1 MTIFESVK
9 ENVTPQQAAERYG
22 LRVERN
28 GMCVCPFHHD
38 KNPSMKLYEKS
49 FHCFGCQADGDVIDF
64 THRLFNISPK
74 EAAIKLA
81 DDFGI
86 QCDNQHH
93 AHKVRKPYVSRPED
107 VLAHKVSYCFRELAA
122 YRNLLAMWKQQY
134 APKSPAEEWHPL
146 FLQAMEN
153 LDNAEFRLDQ
163 LLSGTDKEKEQIVMD
178 YLNATRGKMEAFMK
192 EPIVNTPVY
201 HESAE
206 YARSAG
212 ELDKYRASRQANID
226 CKNDIEKTIA
236 RHFDGM
242 RLDRKAIDRVM
253 ERYGPE
259 RVSQVLA
266 ATVQVKAWDGR
277 FSSANKDW
285 AFTFDFPDPVND
297 MGFDR
302 RDSFAVTSHPA
313 VLDGFIN
320 LVRQEIKN
328 MEHAVPDEK
337 KYAVL
342 LTDSQEVKILECDP
356 QEELFDT
363 ARGVIGCDWI
373 ELVEPE
379 SLAENGYVMLIDEEG
394 KLRPNLPSVNCI
406 ASDLYGSDH
415 HGDPIVGSA
424 VIVHANEESL
434 ELMTNAEANQLACDL
449 QKRRDR
455 SIDKISKALGIHPE
469 RISDREKPEAIRRQ
483 PCRKNDMER

>member
-1 MTIFESVK
+1 MTLYESVK
-9 ENVTPQQAAERYG
+9 NIITTRQAAERYG
-22 LRVERN
+22 LQVGHN
-28 GMCVCPFHHD
+28 GMCKCPFHND
-38 KNPSMKLYEKS
+38 KNPSMKLDKR
-49 FHCFGCQADGDVIDF
+49 FHCFGCQADGDVISF
-64 THRLFNISPK
+64 TSRLFNITPK
-74 EAAIKLA
+74 EAALKLA
-81 DDFGI
+81 DDFFI
-86 QCDNQHH
+86 RYD
-93 AHKVRKPYVSRPED
+93 AHDHVRQTRKRYEPRAED
-107 VLAHKVSYCFRELAA
+107 ILAHKVSYCFRELAA
-122 YRNLLAMWKQQY
+122 YRNILVMWKQQY
-134 APKSPAEEWHPL
+134 APKSMDEEWHPL
-146 FLQAMEN
+146 FIQALEN
-153 LDNAEFRLDQ
+153 LSNVEYQLDV
-163 LLSGTDKEKEQIVMD
+163 LLSGSDAEKELITTD
-178 YLNATRGKMEAFMK
+178 YLKTVKENREALMK
-192 EPIVNTPVY
+192 EPEVKIPVY
-201 HESAE
+201 SESAE

-212 ELDKYRASRQANID
+212 ELDMYRASRQANID
-226 CKNDIEKTIA
+226 CKRDIEKAIA
-236 RHFDGM
+236 SHFDGM
-242 RLDRKAIDRVM
+242 RLDRKAIDGVM

-266 ATVQVKAWDGR
+266 ASVQVKAWDGR

-379 SLAENGYVMLIDEEG
+379 SLAENGHVMLIDEEG

-455 SIDKISKALGIHPE
+455 SIEKISKALGIHPE
-469 RISDREKPEAIRRQ
+469 RISDREKPEAMRRQ

>member
-1 MTIFESVK
+1 MTIYETIKESVLMR
-9 ENVTPQQAAERYG
+9 QAAERYG
-22 LRVERN
+22 VHVN
-28 GMCVCPFHHD
+28 HSGMCQCPFHND
-38 KNPSMKLYEKS
+38 KNPSMKLYEKR
-49 FHCFGCQADGDVIDF
+49 FHCFGCQADSDVISF
-64 THRLFNISPK
+64 TRRLFNISPK
-74 EAAIKLA
+74 EAAIKLI

-86 QCDNQHH
+86 RCDNQHH
-93 AHKVRKPYVSRPED
+93 AHKARKRYVPRPED

-134 APKSPAEEWHPL
+134 APKSPEEEWHPL

-153 LDNAEFRLDQ
+153 LDNVEFRLDQ

-212 ELDKYRASRQANID
+212 ELDLYRASRQANID
-226 CKNDIEKTIA
+226 CKHDIEKAIA
-236 RHFDGM
+236 DHFDGI
-242 RLDRKAIDRVM
+242 RLDRKAINNVM

-285 AFTFDFPDPVND
+285 AFTFDFPDPVNEL
-297 MGFDR
+297 GFDR

-313 VLDGFIN
+313 ILDGFIN

-328 MEHAVPDEK
+328 MVHAVSGEK

-342 LTDSQEVKILECDP
+342 LTDTQEVKTLECDP
-356 QEELFDT
+356 QEELFSI

-379 SLAENGYVMLIDEEG
+379 VLSENGNVMLIDEEG
-394 KLRPNLPSVNCI
+394 KLRRDRPSINCI

-434 ELMTNAEANQLACDL
+434 ELMTNAEAKALADGLNQ
-449 QKRRDR
+449 QREH
-455 SIDKISKALGIHPE
+455 SIEKISKAFGLRVETVPDHVLP
-469 RISDREKPEAIRRQ
+469 RQ
-483 PCRKNDMER
+483 PCKKNDMER

>member
-1 MTIFESVK
+1 MTIYETIKESVLMR
-9 ENVTPQQAAERYG
+9 QAAERYG
-22 LRVERN
+22 VHVN
-28 GMCVCPFHHD
+28 HSGMCQCPFHND
-38 KNPSMKLYEKS
+38 KNPSMKLYEKR
-49 FHCFGCQADGDVIDF
+49 FHCFGCQADGDVISF
-64 THRLFNISPK
+64 TSRLFNITPK
-74 EAAIKLA
+74 EAALKLA
-81 DDFGI
+81 DDFFI
-86 QCDNQHH
+86 RYD
-93 AHKVRKPYVSRPED
+93 AHDHVRQTRKRYEPRAED
-107 VLAHKVSYCFRELAA
+107 ILAHKVSYCFRELAA
-122 YRNLLAMWKQQY
+122 YRNMLVMWKQQY
-134 APKSPAEEWHPL
+134 APKSMNEEWHPL
-146 FLQAMEN
+146 FIQALEN
-153 LDNAEFRLDQ
+153 LSNVEYQLDV
-163 LLSGTDKEKEQIVMD
+163 LLSGSDAEKELITTD
-178 YLNATRGKMEAFMK
+178 YLKTVKENREALMK
-192 EPIVNTPVY
+192 EPEVKIPVY
-201 HESAE
+201 SESAE

-212 ELDKYRASRQANID
+212 ELDMYRASRQANID
-226 CKNDIEKTIA
+226 CKRDIEKAIA
-236 RHFDGM
+236 SHFDGM
-242 RLDRKAIDRVM
+242 RLDRKAIDGVM

-259 RVSQVLA
+259 RVSHVLA

-328 MEHAVPDEK
+328 MEHAVPDKK

-379 SLAENGYVMLIDEEG
+379 SLAENGHVMLIDEEG
-394 KLRPNLPSVNCI
+394 KLRPDQPSVNCI
-406 ASDLYGSDH
+406 ASDLYCSDH

-434 ELMTNAEANQLACDL
+434 ELMTNAEAKALADGLNQ
-449 QKRRDR
+449 QREH
-455 SIDKISKALGIHPE
+455 SIEKISKAFGLRVETVPDHVLP
-469 RISDREKPEAIRRQ
+469 RQ
-483 PCRKNDMER
+483 PCKKNDMER